1 MNQKPNGKTP
11 ILKETAKLA
20 LGELAVSILTVGV
33 YLLIGKFTFGV
44 IVGALAGSLVVL
56 LNFSLL
62 AYSAGRV
69 FDDMMEKRG
78 EGEMSEEEIAKF
90 TESYKTQ
97 AALKT
102 QASFLFRTLLLIAVP
117 VACFLLPFADGIA
130 SLVPLLAEH
139 PLLILIGWLS
149 SPKGQKHEQKGGGQ
163 D

>member
-1 MNQKPNGKTP
+1 
-11 ILKETAKLA
+11 
-20 LGELAVSILTVGV
+20 
-33 YLLIGKFTFGV
+33 
-44 IVGALAGSLVVL
+44 
-56 LNFSLL
+56 
-62 AYSAGRV
+62 
-69 FDDMMEKRG
+69 MMEKRG

-97 AALKT
+97 ATLKT

-139 PLLILIGWLS
+139 PLLMLIGWLS
-149 SPKGQKHEQKGGGQ
+149 SPKGQKQEEKGGGQ